1 MTSRLAHE
9 LTALQGR
16 IIFRLNRYGPSDSE
30 KLYNELQANGLEAPN
45 SRSAIALALNPLAVD
60 GPHGAALVNKTE
72 VLDSECHREADGR
85 LHIKSSSTVIWSLT
99 QAGARW
105 VKKEMR

>member
-9 LTALQGR
+9 LTALQRTLIMELNDTGHSSSK
-16 IIFRLNRYGPSDSE
+16 RLYENTRY
-30 KLYNELQANGLEAPN
+30 ELSGPN
-45 SRSAIALALNPLAVD
+45 SAMAIAIALNPLAVD

-72 VLDSECHREADGR
+72 VFDSECRRDDHGK
-85 LHIKSSSTVIWSLT
+85 LHVKSSSTVIWSLT

>member
-9 LTALQGR
+9 LTSLQR
-16 IIFRLNRYGPSDSE
+16 KIIFRLNNYGPADSRQLH
-30 KLYNELQANGLEAPN
+30 KALADLDGPA
-45 SRSAIALALNPLAVD
+45 SVSSVALALNPLATD

-72 VLDSECHREADGR
+72 VFDSECRRDDHGK
-85 LHIKSSSTVIWSLT
+85 LHVKSSSTVIWSLT